1 MRFFISTCMYA
12 PPLPGWVCWIFTA
25 RQMPP
30 SYSMMLPGRMS
41 TPLIFMSSLGETGGK
56 EPRQHLAAGLLPGKQ
71 LVGIDRGAVP
81 PALARRHLV
90 DREVEVRTG
99 GIGVAAM
106 ADAPN
111 DLTALDLLSLRQ
123 A

>member
-41 TPLIFMSSLGETGGK
+41 TPLIFMSSLGESVGK
-56 EPRQHLAAGLLPGKQ
+56 EPARLLAARPFRGKERIR
-71 LVGIDRGAVP
+71 IDRRPIP
-81 PALARRHLV
+81 PALARRHRV
-90 DREVEVRTG
+90 DREMEVRAG
-99 GIGVAAM
+99 GTSISAM
-106 ADAPN
+106 AYTRDHLAT
-111 DLTALDLLSLRQ
+111 LH
-123 A
+123 